1 MKYTRR
7 PCIPLIRFTPLGV
20 AYVLYAAVAS
30 LSFADCLR
38 VLISD
43 FGVEAV
49 VTVGARCVFEP

>member
-49 VTVGARCVFEP
+49 VTVG